1 MGRTGERVHRSQFP
15 KLGNDIGHGQDS
27 TVGGALFN
35 ETCSTPPFVQV
46 RDITG
51 AWRSGAS
58 KATKEKRT
66 VTSQETKAVV
76 ETFDAIWLRVC
87 ERLKIELGARYQY
100 WVAPLKVLSADGDRV
115 VIACPSRFDRDKVVE
130 GHGDRILALI
140 QEMEP
145 SVMHV
150 DFVVDSRPRA
160 VQPQAPV
167 SARATT
173 TDSLGAAPAEHV
185 LVQGSIP
192 LNKTFT
198 FESYV
203 TGKSNQ
209 IAFNEAKR
217 TADAD
222 LPVANPLFL
231 FGPTGLGKTHL
242 MHAIAWRKLQRNP
255 SLRVLFITAE
265 TFMRMFVTALKANDM
280 ISFKNQ
286 VRNVDLLLVDDIH
299 FILGKDATQEEL
311 LAAFDWLSDNQKQ
324 IIVSAD
330 RSPSLFEGLSD
341 RARSRLLKGASI
353 EITPT
358 DFELRLAILEAK
370 AKQIARERPGFVLN
384 TQAAHFMAQRIAT
397 NTRELEGALSRV
409 VLQSEGKAITIE
421 NLNQWLA
428 DFLRSYDRR
437 VTIDEIKKKVAEHY
451 ALKTAD
457 LESPNRSRS
466 IVRPRQ
472 IAMFLARKLTPRSYP
487 EIGRRFGNRDHT
499 TVMHA
504 VETIDRLTTMDPGFA
519 DEVEQLRLSIRNWPT
534 DAGSSASRPGAQAE
548 GDQAQV

>member
-1 MGRTGERVHRSQFP
+1 M
-15 KLGNDIGHGQDS
+15 
-27 TVGGALFN
+27 
-35 ETCSTPPFVQV
+35 
-46 RDITG
+46 
-51 AWRSGAS
+51 
-58 KATKEKRT
+58 
-66 VTSQETKAVV
+66 TSQEAKNVG
-76 ETFDAIWLRVC
+76 EKFDAIWTRVC

-100 WVAPLKVLSADGDRV
+100 WVAPLRVLSAEGDRV

-130 GHGDRILALI
+130 SHGDRILALI
-140 QEMEP
+140 QEMDAN
-145 SVMHV
+145 VMHV
-150 DFVVDSRPRA
+150 DFVVDARPRA
-160 VQPQAPV
+160 VQPQAAA

-173 TDSLGAAPAEHV
+173 IDSLGAAPVEPV
-185 LVQGSIP
+185 LVTGSIP
-192 LNKTFT
+192 LNKNFT
-198 FESYV
+198 FETYV

-222 LPVANPLFL
+222 QPLANPLFL

-255 SLRVLFITAE
+255 NLRVLFITAE
-265 TFMRMFVTALKANDM
+265 TFMRLFVTALKANDTV
-280 ISFKNQ
+280 SFKNQ

-299 FILGKDATQEEL
+299 FILGKEATQEEL

-324 IIVSAD
+324 IVVSAD
-330 RSPSLFEGLSD
+330 RSPSLFEGLSE

-358 DFELRLAILEAK
+358 DFELRLAILETK
-370 AKQIARERPGFVLN
+370 AKQIARERPGFTLN

-409 VLQSEGKAITIE
+409 VLQSEGKPITIE

-428 DFLRSYDRR
+428 DFLRAYDRR

-451 ALKTAD
+451 GLKTAD

-472 IAMFLARKLTPRSYP
+472 IAMFLGRLLTPRSYP

-504 VETIDRLTTMDPGFA
+504 VETIQRLTAMDPAFA

-534 DAGSSASRPGAQAE
+534 DGASGGLRPGAQAE
-548 GDQAQV
+548 GDQPQI

>member
-1 MGRTGERVHRSQFP
+1 M
-15 KLGNDIGHGQDS
+15 
-27 TVGGALFN
+27 
-35 ETCSTPPFVQV
+35 
-46 RDITG
+46 
-51 AWRSGAS
+51 
-58 KATKEKRT
+58 
-66 VTSQETKAVV
+66 TSQEAKPVS
-76 ETFDAIWLRVC
+76 EKIEAIWARVC
-87 ERLKIELGARYQY
+87 ERLKIELGARFQY
-100 WVAPLKVLSADGDRV
+100 WVAPLRVLSAEGDRV

-130 GHGDRILALI
+130 SHGDRILALI
-140 QEMEP
+140 QEMDA
-145 SVMHV
+145 SFVHV

-160 VQPQAPV
+160 VQPQAA

-173 TDSLGAAPAEHV
+173 IDSLGAAPVEPV
-185 LVQGSIP
+185 LVTGSIP

-198 FESYV
+198 FETYV

-217 TADAD
+217 TADTD
-222 LPVANPLFL
+222 IPIANPLFL

-255 SLRVLFITAE
+255 ALRVLFITAE
-265 TFMRMFVTALKANDM
+265 TFMRMFVTALKANDTV
-280 ISFKNQ
+280 SFKNQ
-286 VRNVDLLLVDDIH
+286 VRNVDLLFVDDLH
-299 FILGKDATQEEL
+299 FILGKEATQEEL

-324 IIVSAD
+324 IVVSAD
-330 RSPSLFEGLSD
+330 RSPSLFEGLSE

-358 DFELRLAILEAK
+358 DFELRLAILETK
-370 AKQIARERPGFVLN
+370 AKQIARERPGFTLN

-409 VLQSEGKAITIE
+409 VLQSEGKPITIE

-428 DFLRSYDRR
+428 DFLRAYDRR

-451 ALKTAD
+451 GLKTAD

-472 IAMFLARKLTPRSYP
+472 IAMFLGRALTPRSYP

-504 VETIDRLTTMDPGFA
+504 VETIQRLTGMDPAFA

-534 DAGSSASRPGAQAE
+534 EGTSGALRPGASPE